1 MKMKNKTLSQ
11 AHERIIEWVGDD
23 GEFIKNL
30 SDEQA
35 RDMLNWL
42 QENHINIEL
51 PSHIEKLAEYIQF
64 IS

>member
-1 MKMKNKTLSQ
+1 MKNKTLSQ